1 MFFFSSKSFNNI
13 SLINLYHLCC
23 ISNACQD
30 SAQWISDHD
39 PPAHTATDPR
49 KIFPKLGS
57 LFGNHSSELTPVVE
71 EFNRLSVTEISEAF
85 KLYLGKRITPS
96 VRRLYVS
103 IGHREKES
111 NSGGN
116 WFVANPRNHYP
127 IMAAAPC
134 QPRSLYIVQLSLL
147 FT

>member
-1 MFFFSSKSFNNI
+1 MITTQAAKYTPTAITFRPGLSFKPKHVFFSSKSFNNI

-49 KIFPKLGS
+49 KNFPKLGS

-85 KLYLGKRITPS
+85 KLYFGQ
-96 VRRLYVS
+96 
-103 IGHREKES
+103 E
-111 NSGGN
+111 
-116 WFVANPRNHYP
+116 NHP
-127 IMAAAPC
+127 I
-134 QPRSLYIVQLSLL
+134 S
-147 FT
+147 